1 MKKLLTSKPF
11 LVSALAFAS
20 IAIVAVCIFI
30 SSDKQPEFV
39 PEPPQ
44 QTQSVSNWSE
54 SGGAAK
60 PSVPANTPA
69 GEPEQEAYPKVAED
83 NGENVVIDFTPPQSS
98 AAAEAPEPPAPPEIP
113 EGKTEIKDPGPAH
126 PVNPAPDVKA
136 PEPEPEQQNGPA
148 PGSTNDKG
156 QVYDPAFGWVTL
168 SPVEQIPTDND
179 GDINKQVGIMD

>member
-30 SSDKQPEFV
+30 SGDKQPEFV
-39 PEPPQ
+39 PEPPP
-44 QTQSVSNWSE
+44 QTQSVSDWSE

-60 PSVPANTPA
+60 PSVPAHTA
-69 GEPEQEAYPKVAED
+69 EDPEREAYPKVAEE

-98 AAAEAPEPPAPPEIP
+98 AAAEQPEPPEIP
-113 EGKTEIKDPGPAH
+113 EGKTEVKDPGPSH
-126 PVNPAPDVKA
+126 PVNPDPSVKA
-136 PEPEPEQQNGPA
+136 PEPEPEQPSGPT

-168 SPVEQIPTDND
+168 SPVEQIDTDND

>member
-30 SSDKQPEFV
+30 SGDKQPEFV

-44 QTQSVSNWSE
+44 HTQSVSDWSE

-60 PSVPANTPA
+60 PSVPAHTVE
-69 GEPEQEAYPKVAED
+69 EPEQEAYPKVAEEND
-83 NGENVVIDFTPPQSS
+83 ENVVIDFTPPQSS
-98 AAAEAPEPPAPPEIP
+98 AAAKQPESPEIP
-113 EGKTEIKDPGPAH
+113 EGKTEIKDPDPSH
-126 PVNPAPDVKA
+126 PVNPDPSIKA
-136 PEPEPEQQNGPA
+136 PEPEQEQSSGPA

-156 QVYDPAFGWVTL
+156 QVYDPAFGWLTP
-168 SPVEQIPTDND
+168 SPVKQIDTDND